1 MSRRP
6 SAALLVLLFSLPLG
20 SCRGLETFLVDA
32 DVDDDG
38 VVTTADVAAVT
49 ACLGA
54 EIPAEPEILDFGGCP
69 LPPTAN
75 ACAPADVDRDGIVT
89 PVDFAL
95 VTERL
100 DAVVCNGSEL
110 LCGRHYDD
118 VAYATTHNAMAARF
132 DPYNYSLLISN
143 QCSGVPAQ
151 LADGIRGLML
161 DIHLFAPPETEEVD
175 LYLCHSD
182 CDFGAQLLV
191 DGLAEVRAFLD
202 EHPGEIVT
210 FIIETNSDTA
220 PMEAEIRDAFVAS
233 GLAPYAHVQVPGAPW
248 PTLGEMVAADR
259 RLVVLTDDSS
269 PQAGCDADGAPCP
282 WNHHLW
288 SGFAFETP
296 FQASSA
302 AEFTCTD
309 LRGAPGDDLF
319 ILNHFLTQNI
329 GQPRFARQVNFDPL
343 LSSRARECW
352 AYQGQIPN
360 FPTVDFYEIGRVV
373 RTTNLLNFLWGQ
385 GDGAGPP

>member
-1 MSRRP
+1 MSSRP
-6 SAALLVLLFSLPLG
+6 AAALLAVLFALPLG
-20 SCRGLETFLVDA
+20 SCGGLQTFLVDA

-54 EIPAEPEILDFGGCP
+54 EVPLEPEVLDVGGCP
-69 LPPTAN
+69 LRPAPN
-75 ACAPADVDRDGIVT
+75 VCAAADVDGDRVVT
-89 PVDFAL
+89 STDLAL
-95 VTERL
+95 VTARI
-100 DAVVCNGSEL
+100 DALVCNGSEL
-110 LCGRHYDD
+110 LCDRAYDD

-132 DPYNYSLLISN
+132 DPYLYSPLISN
-143 QCSGVPAQ
+143 QCSGVPTQ

-161 DIHLFAPPETEEVD
+161 DIHLYAPPETEVED

-202 EHPGEIVT
+202 ARPAEVVT
-210 FIIETNSDTA
+210 FIIETDADTA
-220 PMEAEIRDAFVAS
+220 PLEAEIRDAFVAS
-233 GLAPYAHVQVPGAPW
+233 GLADYAHVQAPGAAW
-248 PTLGEMVAADR
+248 PTLGEMVAANR

-269 PQAGCDADGAPCP
+269 PQTGCNADGNPCP
-282 WNHHLW
+282 WYHSLW
-288 SGFAFETP
+288 NGFAFETP
-296 FQASSA
+296 FQARTA
-302 AEFTCTD
+302 AEFVCSD

-343 LSSRARECW
+343 LSRRARECW